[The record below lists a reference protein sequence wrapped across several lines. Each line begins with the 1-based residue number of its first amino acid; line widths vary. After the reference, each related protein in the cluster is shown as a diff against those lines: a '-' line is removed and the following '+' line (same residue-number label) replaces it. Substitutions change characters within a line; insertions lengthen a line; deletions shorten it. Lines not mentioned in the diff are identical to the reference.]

1 MLQISGGAGME
12 ATLGFFFFFRFFFFY
27 LSEPRS
33 RFASLLTEI
42 ANGNDASFPGFS
54 GLCAAFASRIQGN
67 EPSWNNMFAFLF

>member
-12 ATLGFFFFFRFFFFY
+12 ASNFRVFFSFSDSFFFN

-42 ANGNDASFPGFS
+42 AN
-54 GLCAAFASRIQGN
+54 
-67 EPSWNNMFAFLF
+67 